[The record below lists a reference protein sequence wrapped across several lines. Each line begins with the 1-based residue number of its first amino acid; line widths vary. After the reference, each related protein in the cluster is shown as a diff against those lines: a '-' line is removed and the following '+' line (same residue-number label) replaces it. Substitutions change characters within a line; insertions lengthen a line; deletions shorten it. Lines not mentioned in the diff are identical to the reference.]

1 MANTD
6 KNILIT
12 PNNNSSN
19 DPKIVFSGAN
29 TSVGAQSISLNVYP
43 TSNGTLSFDGSAGN
57 LFTIKNDLSSGYLY
71 QVNDMSA
78 VPTFDITSASDVRIA
93 PFYGTT
99 LFGPG
104 IVKQSNPTSGE
115 GYITSERVFRLT
127 AAGTAFGPTIGDF
140 YGTLST
146 ISLEA
151 ASAYE
156 ITFHTYFLK
165 TTAGTLTWTLTAS
178 SAPTSV
184 VANYIATPVTGT
196 GGAGGVGTITSL
208 ATAAT
213 AFAATSSLT
222 TATNHAYTF
231 KAMVLTN
238 AACTFKLRL
247 TQSAGTVTPRTGSYY
262 TVKKIGT
269 TLGTFS

>member
-12 PNNNSSN
+12 PNNNSSE

-104 IVKQSNPTSGE
+104 IVKQSNATSGE
-115 GYITSERVFRLT
+115 GYLTSERVFRLA
-127 AAGTAFGPTIGDF
+127 AAGTAFGSAIGDF
-140 YGTLST
+140 YGTGSA

-151 ASAYE
+151 ASMYE
-156 ITFHTYFLK
+156 MVFHAYFLK
-165 TTAGTLTWTLTAS
+165 TTAGTATWTLTAS
-178 SAPTSV
+178 SAPTWV
-184 VANYIATPVTGT
+184 NAYYVETPITGT
-196 GGAGGVGTITSL
+196 GGTGVVGTITSR

-213 AFAATSSLT
+213 AFAASGSLT
-222 TATNHAYTF
+222 SAVYHAFNF

-238 AACTFKLRL
+238 AACTFRLRL
-247 TQSAGTVTPRTGSYY
+247 TQSAGTATPQAGSYY